1 MDVRYYVT
9 DANRCPAGDFLA
21 GLPDRF
27 RGQIRADLTLLGR
40 EGERAPISKKTVKGH
55 KPMWE
60 LRIGGY
66 RVFFFRAGD
75 VFWVLGG
82 CKKQDQNRE
91 ILASAQRMKLLRQ
104 GG

>member
-9 DANRCPAGDFLA
+9 DAGRCPIGDFLA
-21 GLPDRF
+21 ALPDHL
-27 RGQIRADLTLLGR
+27 RGQIQADLTLLGR
-40 EGERAPISKKTVKGH
+40 EGERAPISKKTVKGRR
-55 KPMWE
+55 PMWE

-75 VFWVLGG
+75 VFWILGG
-82 CKKQDQNRE
+82 CKKQDQARE
-91 ILASAQRMKLLRQ
+91 IAASAQRMKQVRQ